1 MIGLPSSTCKISSNR
16 KVLSFPLTKVRKL
29 ENDVALAG
37 YLILQSSLFLIR
49 FSVLN

>member
-37 YLILQSSLFLIR
+37 YLIYNPRYF
-49 FSVLN
+49 